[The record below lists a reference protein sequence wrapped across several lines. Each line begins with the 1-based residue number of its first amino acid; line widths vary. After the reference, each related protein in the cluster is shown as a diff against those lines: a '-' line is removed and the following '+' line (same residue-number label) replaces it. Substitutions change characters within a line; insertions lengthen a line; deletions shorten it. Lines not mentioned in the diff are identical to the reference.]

1 MNHRVLRV
9 RELLKRELGND
20 IQREYDFEGVLVS
33 LHDVEMP
40 PDLKSAKV
48 YIGVIGD
55 QNRAAEI
62 VERLNTERGMI
73 QGRLAK
79 RVVLRNTP
87 RLHFIL
93 DDSVER
99 GVHMVDLLD
108 SLEPAPDNELPD
120 GADGDS
126 ATPRDPDSGDHG

>member
-9 RELLKRELGND
+9 QELIKRELGND
-20 IQREYDFEGVLVS
+20 IQREYDFKGVLVS

-48 YIGVIGD
+48 FIGVIGD
-55 QNRAAEI
+55 QNRAADI
-62 VERLNTERGMI
+62 IERLNAERGMI

-87 RLHFIL
+87 RLHFIF

-99 GVHMVDLLD
+99 GVQMVDLLD
-108 SLEPAPDNELPD
+108 SLEPAPDNELPTD
-120 GADGDS
+120 GEADAS
-126 ATPRDPDSGDHG
+126 PSDPAPEDHG

>member
-1 MNHRVLRV
+1 MI
-9 RELLKRELGND
+9 KRELGND

-40 PDLKSAKV
+40 PDLKTAKV
-48 YIGVIGD
+48 FIGVIGD
-55 QNRAAEI
+55 RERAAEI
-62 VERLNTERGMI
+62 IDRLNAERGMI

-99 GVHMVDLLD
+99 GVNMVDLLD
-108 SLEPAPDNELPD
+108 SLEPAPENDLPGEGEGDDNRPSDPVPD
-120 GADGDS
+120 
-126 ATPRDPDSGDHG
+126 DHG

>member
-9 RELLKRELGND
+9 RELLKREIGTD

-40 PDLKSAKV
+40 PDLKTAKV
-48 YIGVIGD
+48 FIGVIGD

-62 VERLNTERGMI
+62 IERLNAERGMI

-87 RLHFIL
+87 RLHFIF

-99 GVHMVDLLD
+99 GVQMVDLLD
-108 SLEPAPDNELPD
+108 SLEPAPNNELP
-120 GADGDS
+120 ADEEDASPS
-126 ATPRDPDSGDHG
+126 APATDDHG

>member
-9 RELLKRELGND
+9 RELIKRELGND

-40 PDLKSAKV
+40 PDLKTAKV
-48 YIGVIGD
+48 FIGVIGD
-55 QNRAAEI
+55 RERAAEI
-62 VERLNTERGMI
+62 IDRLNAERGMI

-99 GVHMVDLLD
+99 GVNMVDLLD
-108 SLEPAPDNELPD
+108 SLEPAPENDLPGEGEGDDNRPSDPVPD
-120 GADGDS
+120 
-126 ATPRDPDSGDHG
+126 DHG